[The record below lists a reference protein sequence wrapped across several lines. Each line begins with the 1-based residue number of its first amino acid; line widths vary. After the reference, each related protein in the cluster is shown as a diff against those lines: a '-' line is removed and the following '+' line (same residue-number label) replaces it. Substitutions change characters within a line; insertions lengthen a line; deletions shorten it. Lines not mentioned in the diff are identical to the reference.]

1 MPALKRSLMVYRRN
15 VCVWTSGVPDSI
27 FGDKFATKSRINV
40 PTAHAQILSSQKSP
54 KMVSG
59 ARNDHVFIGKW
70 MRRIEMT
77 SDCISEVV
85 IWSKLR
91 MVETAHERSEKSPK

>member
-1 MPALKRSLMVYRRN
+1 MRLDI
-15 VCVWTSGVPDSI
+15 GVPDSI

-91 MVETAHERSEKSPK
+91 MSAVKNRQNRRKAASGG